1 MTPATAPAD
10 QLTARQRERIEKI
23 LASLTWEE
31 KLNQIQITFATS
43 QEACLTAARGGI
55 GALFWPGDAE
65 RTNAVQRAAVESSAH
80 GIPLLIGLDVIHGQ
94 RTIFPTPL
102 AMAASFNPD
111 AARACAAV
119 SAAEARSG
127 GVTWTFSPMVDVS
140 RDPRWGRVA
149 EGFGEDPLLTG
160 AMGAA
165 MVAGYQHERL
175 SSPGALIAT
184 AKHFIGYGAAEGGRD
199 YNTVDIS
206 DQRLQSVYLPPF
218 AACAAAGVGSVM
230 ASFNTVNGRPVHAN
244 RRLLTGVL
252 KDQLGF
258 TGAVVGDASGVEN
271 LIPHGVAA
279 DLADAARM
287 SLTAGLDVEMGGHLH
302 DAAAR
307 PDAPALLP
315 EPDPVAPDGAA
326 LAARVD
332 DAVRRVLAL
341 KTALG
346 LFESPYVEAD
356 AEITAPTPAHLAVAR
371 AVAAQAP
378 VLLTNDGT
386 LPIAPDARRILL
398 AGPAATHTDHLGA
411 WVQRFAAPPTTTL
424 ADALACALEREAAAR
439 GGRAPELAVLGGQD
453 PLAVTGAQVAA
464 VADAARGA
472 DLVIL
477 ALDEPSQL
485 TGEATSRADLH
496 LPGGQAA
503 LVHAVAATGVPLAVV
518 LVNGRPLV
526 VEDWIAEAGAVLEAW
541 HLGTTAPG
549 VIADTLTGAINPSGR
564 LPMGFPRAEGQ
575 LPAAYDAHEST
586 GRPAARGG
594 AMVRP
599 AFETGLDGPANLQE
613 FFTSKYRDLPLG
625 PRFRLGHGLSYTS
638 FEYRGAALSRP
649 AVSLAELD
657 AGAGV
662 DVSVTVANTG
672 ERDGDDVVLLFTRD
686 VLASLAPAVRRLA
699 GFQRVSVPAGGEAGA
714 SFRITRRHLALWDDE
729 GPDGAGW
736 RVEPGDFEIRIG
748 PDPDAPPLLLTV
760 TA

>member
-1 MTPATAPAD
+1 M
-10 QLTARQRERIEKI
+10 
-23 LASLTWEE
+23 
-31 KLNQIQITFATS
+31 
-43 QEACLTAARGGI
+43 
-55 GALFWPGDAE
+55 
-65 RTNAVQRAAVESSAH
+65 
-80 GIPLLIGLDVIHGQ
+80 
-94 RTIFPTPL
+94 
-102 AMAASFNPD
+102 
-111 AARACAAV
+111 
-119 SAAEARSG
+119 
-127 GVTWTFSPMVDVS
+127 
-140 RDPRWGRVA
+140 
-149 EGFGEDPLLTG
+149 
-160 AMGAA
+160 
-165 MVAGYQHERL
+165 
-175 SSPGALIAT
+175 
-184 AKHFIGYGAAEGGRD
+184 
-199 YNTVDIS
+199 
-206 DQRLQSVYLPPF
+206 
-218 AACAAAGVGSVM
+218 
-230 ASFNTVNGRPVHAN
+230 
-244 RRLLTGVL
+244 
-252 KDQLGF
+252 
-258 TGAVVGDASGVEN
+258 
-271 LIPHGVAA
+271 
-279 DLADAARM
+279 
-287 SLTAGLDVEMGGHLH
+287 
-302 DAAAR
+302 
-307 PDAPALLP
+307 
-315 EPDPVAPDGAA
+315 
-326 LAARVD
+326 
-332 DAVRRVLAL
+332 
-341 KTALG
+341 
-346 LFESPYVEAD
+346 
-356 AEITAPTPAHLAVAR
+356 
-371 AVAAQAP
+371 
-378 VLLTNDGT
+378 
-386 LPIAPDARRILL
+386 
-398 AGPAATHTDHLGA
+398 
-411 WVQRFAAPPTTTL
+411 
-424 ADALACALEREAAAR
+424 
-439 GGRAPELAVLGGQD
+439 
-453 PLAVTGAQVAA
+453 QVAA

-714 SFRITRRHLALWDDE
+714 SFRIARRHLALWDDE

>member
-1 MTPATAPAD
+1 MFDNGRAVVTGDPAGRTHRYAELHAHSAYSFLDGANEPEDLIAAAAELGLEALA
-10 QLTARQRERIEKI
+10 LTDHDGLPGIVKHA
-23 LASLTWEE
+23 
-31 KLNQIQITFATS
+31 
-43 QEACLTAARGGI
+43 EAGR
-55 GALFWPGDAE
+55 
-65 RTNAVQRAAVESSAH
+65 AH
-80 GIPLLIGLDVIHGQ
+80 GLPTVHG
-94 RTIFPTPL
+94 
-102 AMAASFNPD
+102 
-111 AARACAAV
+111 
-119 SAAEARSG
+119 AE
-127 GVTWTFSPMVDVS
+127 
-140 RDPRWGRVA
+140 
-149 EGFGEDPLLTG
+149 L
-160 AMGAA
+160 
-165 MVAGYQHERL
+165 
-175 SSPGALIAT
+175 
-184 AKHFIGYGAAEGGRD
+184 
-199 YNTVDIS
+199 
-206 DQRLQSVYLPPF
+206 
-218 AACAAAGVGSVM
+218 
-230 ASFNTVNGRPVHAN
+230 
-244 RRLLTGVL
+244 
-252 KDQLGF
+252 
-258 TGAVVGDASGVEN
+258 
-271 LIPHGVAA
+271 
-279 DLADAARM
+279 
-287 SLTAGLDVEMGGHLH
+287 
-302 DAAAR
+302 
-307 PDAPALLP
+307 
-315 EPDPVAPDGAA
+315 
-326 LAARVD
+326 
-332 DAVRRVLAL
+332 
-341 KTALG
+341 
-346 LFESPYVEAD
+346 
-356 AEITAPTPAHLAVAR
+356 
-371 AVAAQAP
+371 
-378 VLLTNDGT
+378 
-386 LPIAPDARRILL
+386 
-398 AGPAATHTDHLGA
+398 
-411 WVQRFAAPPTTTL
+411 TL
-424 ADALACALEREAAAR
+424 ADGAR
-439 GGRAPELAVLGGQD
+439 LPV
-453 PLAVTGAQVAA
+453 
-464 VADAARGA
+464 
-472 DLVIL
+472 LVIL